1 MKATSTENGTPIP
14 TVLSSTLVR
23 NRQLAPAYHL
33 QPNGS
38 AMNRPS
44 VATAALPGV
53 QAPVVRQVYPGTPG
67 NVAIVRPN
75 TSLQLPARSHGSSA
89 IAPAQ
94 GGQIVIGSMHTSA
107 PLAKQVRLT
116 YHIW

>member
-1 MKATSTENGTPIP
+1 MKSASSENGTPIP
-14 TVLSSTLVR
+14 AVLPSTMR

-33 QPNGS
+33 QPNTS
-38 AMNRPS
+38 TVNRPS

-75 TSLQLPARSHGSSA
+75 TSLQLPVRPHGTSA

-94 GGQIVIGSMHTSA
+94 GGQIVIGSMATST
-107 PLAKQVRLT
+107 PLAKQVNLT
-116 YHIW
+116 YHIL